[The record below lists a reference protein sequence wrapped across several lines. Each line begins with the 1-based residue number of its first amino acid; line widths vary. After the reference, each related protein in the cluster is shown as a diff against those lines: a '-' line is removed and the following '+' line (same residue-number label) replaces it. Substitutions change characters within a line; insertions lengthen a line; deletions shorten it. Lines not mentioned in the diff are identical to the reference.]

1 MDIMDSNL
9 DMPTL
14 EGSLKVQIKRF
25 AVLLKDKDSY
35 DSAYILLLELNKC
48 RNLTS
53 PHKTYLLQ
61 LALKSCLQMYSANLY
76 RDCLQWSKVA
86 YNMSKSLQDE
96 KHTSISLSVIMDVL
110 LKTKAW
116 DEVESYVLLFQEL
129 NQPLKEHMFK
139 LELCL
144 GRKIQQQVEKEV
156 TICLEHAKHI
166 DDVKHITR
174 IILQSD
180 QFDSITYFCQRLLAI
195 AKSERQERCLKSDS
209 DLAEIYKIVIV
220 LTCDGGILDMLLEAL
235 GHFIDWHRRLSKLE
249 CQSLIAEFKSIID
262 HCEKWIRGSL
272 KETTYLS
279 KEAIEVGAQ
288 MCAALLL
295 LYNAETETSHVCRT
309 LSHQAQLLS
318 KLKGVEEAKK
328 RMMKIA
334 SRQGFPETLTKQIL
348 MDIMLENFTFSSA
361 SRFNFFLED
370 KNTTSISVN
379 LKFLKKICKLRTQ
392 VSDKCFMREREVILR
407 ITVRKFIEAKSDKS
421 NDDEEDE
428 LASFIIQTAEE
439 LCSKIESCKI
449 CPAYF
454 RPWLSQFLYNTGLL
468 IGRSTVFGLAARLE
482 EDYATRQRCRALQ
495 LNAIFKRNIIK
506 MEEIEEAVGEIL
518 PLDAETS
525 SSSSA
530 DCNYERMM
538 FIVLKFKCG
547 LVRDERFVRE
557 EVQDLVSHVIRTKD
571 WATLEIFSALLLKS
585 DVRCNT
591 YQKLLFKCLQFSNTI
606 ALQEQQVRPFMRTA
620 LHLIRTFLAK
630 VDVDSIANIAPQ
642 VMTFAQKEATD
653 EVQILMLLMIEE
665 LLNFY
670 QRLPTQVSQL
680 PKKHLNL
687 RDELKSIIGSF
698 LGLVPN
704 YNEKFDFLKL

>member
-1 MDIMDSNL
+1 MNIMDSNSN
-9 DMPTL
+9 MPIF
-14 EGSLKVQIKRF
+14 EGCVKVQIKRF
-25 AVLLKDKDSY
+25 AALMKDKDNY
-35 DSAYILLLELNKC
+35 ESAYILLLELNKC
-48 RNLTS
+48 RSLTN
-53 PHKTYLLQ
+53 PYKTYLLQ
-61 LALKSCLQMYSANLY
+61 LVLKLCLQMYNANLY
-76 RDCLQWSKVA
+76 KDCLLWTKVV

-96 KHTSISLSVIMDVL
+96 KHTSISLSIITDVL
-110 LKTKAW
+110 LTTKAW
-116 DEVESYVLLFQEL
+116 DEVESHILLFREL

-144 GRKIQQQVEKEV
+144 RRKIPQVEKEV
-156 TICLEHAKHI
+156 LKCLEHAKHI
-166 DDVKHITR
+166 DDVKQITR
-174 IILQSD
+174 VILQTD
-180 QFDSITYFCQRLLAI
+180 QLNIITYFCQRLLTI
-195 AKSERQERCLKSDS
+195 SKSERQERYLSDI

-272 KETTYLS
+272 KESNYLS

-318 KLKGVEEAKK
+318 KLMGVEEAKK
-328 RMMKIA
+328 RMMKIV
-334 SRQGFPETLTKQIL
+334 SRQGFQETLAKQIL

-361 SRFNFFLED
+361 SRFNFFLEE
-370 KNTTSISVN
+370 KNSSSLPVN
-379 LKFLKKICKLRTQ
+379 LKFLKKICKLRKE

-407 ITVRKFIEAKSDKS
+407 ITVRKFIEAKFNNSS
-421 NDDEEDE
+421 DDEDK
-428 LASFIIQTAEE
+428 LATFIVQTSEE
-439 LCSKIESCKI
+439 LCSKVASCNVS
-449 CPAYF
+449 PSF

-495 LNAIFKRNIIK
+495 LNTIFKGNIIN

-518 PLDAETS
+518 PLDSETS
-525 SSSSA
+525 SSST

-538 FIVLKFKCG
+538 FVVLKFKCG
-547 LVRDERFVRE
+547 LVRDERFVNE

-571 WATLEIFSALLLKS
+571 WATLEIFSALLLNT
-585 DVRCNT
+585 DVRGNN
-591 YQKLLFKCLQFSNTI
+591 YQKMLFKCLQFSNTI

-620 LHLIRTFLAK
+620 LHLIRIFVAK

-642 VMTFAQKEATD
+642 VITLAQKEGTD
-653 EVQILMLLMIEE
+653 EVQILVLLVVEE

-670 QRLPTQVSQL
+670 QRLPSQVSQL
-680 PKKHLNL
+680 PKKHLEL

-704 YNEKFDFLKL
+704 YSEKFDCLKL